1 MKKDKKK
8 GVIIIFT
15 FTLILILA
23 LEYSNYTT
31 EKTLEYEREKIE
43 ERLELVKKEKDSLD
57 IMKVMKFQ
65 ENAWNSGDIN
75 SFMEGY
81 IKSDELV
88 FSGKSGPVYGWNET
102 RNRYLKNYPDTQTM
116 GQLKFTVNKIR
127 SVSSNVAFLIGEYY
141 LTRSTEDSYGHFTLF
156 WKKINNKWLI
166 ISDHTS
172 AAK

>member
-1 MKKDKKK
+1 MVFILQKQIKNRNEKDKMKKLLFLLLFIPLVSLGQD
-8 GVIIIFT
+8 
-15 FTLILILA
+15 
-23 LEYSNYTT
+23 YDNNMS
-31 EKTLEYEREKIE
+31 IE
-43 ERLELVKKEKDSLD
+43 SISLKDSLA

-102 RNRYLKNYPDTQTM
+102 KNRYLKNYQDTQTM

-127 SVSSNVAFLIGEYY
+127 SVSSDVAFLIGEYY

-156 WKKINNKWLI
+156 WKKINNRWLI
-166 ISDHTS
+166 ISDHTT

>member
-1 MKKDKKK
+1 MKK
-8 GVIIIFT
+8 
-15 FTLILILA
+15 LLA
-23 LEYSNYTT
+23 L
-31 EKTLEYEREKIE
+31 
-43 ERLELVKKEKDSLD
+43 LVFIFISSSSFGQDYDDNISIKSISLKDSLD

-102 RNRYLKNYPDTQTM
+102 KNRYLKNYPDTQTM

-127 SVSSNVAFLIGEYY
+127 SVSSDVAFLIGEYY

-156 WKKINNKWLI
+156 WKKINNRWLI
-166 ISDHTS
+166 ISDHTT

>member
-1 MKKDKKK
+1 MKK
-8 GVIIIFT
+8 
-15 FTLILILA
+15 LILLLLFIPLVSIGQIS
-23 LEYSNYTT
+23 YDDTMS
-31 EKTLEYEREKIE
+31 IE
-43 ERLELVKKEKDSLD
+43 SVSLKDSLA

-102 RNRYLKNYPDTQTM
+102 KNRYLKNYPDTQTM
-116 GQLKFTVNKIR
+116 GQLKFSVNKIR
-127 SVSSNVAFLIGEYY
+127 SVSSDVAFLIGEYY

>member
-1 MKKDKKK
+1 MKKLL
-8 GVIIIFT
+8 IFL
-15 FTLILILA
+15 FIP
-23 LEYSNYTT
+23 
-31 EKTLEYEREKIE
+31 
-43 ERLELVKKEKDSLD
+43 LVSFSQVSYDGIMSINSVSLTDSLD

-75 SFMEGY
+75 SFMQGY

-102 RNRYLKNYPDTQTM
+102 RKRYFKTYPDLQTM
-116 GQLKFTVNKIR
+116 GKLKFTVNKIR
-127 SVSSNVAFLIGEYY
+127 SVSSDVAFLIGEYY

>member
-1 MKKDKKK
+1 MKKLLLLLLF
-8 GVIIIFT
+8 IP
-15 FTLILILA
+15 
-23 LEYSNYTT
+23 
-31 EKTLEYEREKIE
+31 
-43 ERLELVKKEKDSLD
+43 LVSFGQSYNDNISIKSISLKDSLD

-102 RNRYLKNYPDTQTM
+102 KNRYLKNYPDTQTM
-116 GQLKFTVNKIR
+116 GQLKFTVNKIQ
-127 SVSSNVAFLIGEYY
+127 SVSSDIAFLIGEYY
-141 LTRSTEDSYGHFTLF
+141 LTRSTEDSNGYFTLF
-156 WKKINNKWLI
+156 WKKIDNKWLI

>member
-1 MKKDKKK
+1 MKKLL
-8 GVIIIFT
+8 IFL
-15 FTLILILA
+15 FIPLA
-23 LEYSNYTT
+23 SFSQVSDDIMSINSISLT
-31 EKTLEYEREKIE
+31 
-43 ERLELVKKEKDSLD
+43 DSLD

-75 SFMEGY
+75 SFMQGY

-102 RNRYLKNYPDTQTM
+102 RKRYFKTYPDIQTM
-116 GQLKFTVNKIR
+116 GKLKFTVNKIR
-127 SVSSNVAFLIGEYY
+127 SVSSDVAFLIGEYY
-141 LTRSTEDSYGHFTLF
+141 LTRSTEDSYGYFTLF

>member
-1 MKKDKKK
+1 MKKLVLLLFIPLLSFGQVSYDDT
-8 GVIIIFT
+8 I
-15 FTLILILA
+15 
-23 LEYSNYTT
+23 S
-31 EKTLEYEREKIE
+31 IE
-43 ERLELVKKEKDSLD
+43 SVSAKDSID

-127 SVSSNVAFLIGEYY
+127 SVSSDVAFLIGEYY

>member
-1 MKKDKKK
+1 MKK
-8 GVIIIFT
+8 
-15 FTLILILA
+15 ILFLLFFIPIVSFSQASIDDTMSIKSVSL
-23 LEYSNYTT
+23 T
-31 EKTLEYEREKIE
+31 
-43 ERLELVKKEKDSLD
+43 DSLD

-116 GQLKFTVNKIR
+116 GELKFTVNKIR
-127 SVSSNVAFLIGEYY
+127 SVSSDVAFLIGEYY
-141 LTRSTEDSYGHFTLF
+141 LTRSTEDSYGYFTLF
-156 WKKINNKWLI
+156 WKKINNNWLI
-166 ISDHTS
+166 IRDHTT

>member
-1 MKKDKKK
+1 MKKLL
-8 GVIIIFT
+8 F
-15 FTLILILA
+15 L
-23 LEYSNYTT
+23 
-31 EKTLEYEREKIE
+31 
-43 ERLELVKKEKDSLD
+43 LVFIPLVSFGQSYDDNISIKSISLKDSLD

-102 RNRYLKNYPDTQTM
+102 KNRYLKNYPDTQTM

-127 SVSSNVAFLIGEYY
+127 SVSSDVAFLIGEYY
-141 LTRSTEDSYGHFTLF
+141 LTRSTEDSYGYFTLF

-166 ISDHTS
+166 ISDHTT

>member
-1 MKKDKKK
+1 MKK
-8 GVIIIFT
+8 
-15 FTLILILA
+15 LILLLFIP
-23 LEYSNYTT
+23 
-31 EKTLEYEREKIE
+31 
-43 ERLELVKKEKDSLD
+43 LVSFGQVSYDDTMSIKSISAKDSLA
-57 IMKVMKFQ
+57 IMKVMEFQ

-102 RNRYLKNYPDTQTM
+102 KNRYLKNYPDTQTM
-116 GQLKFTVNKIR
+116 GQLKFSVNKIR
-127 SVSSNVAFLIGEYY
+127 SVSSDVAFLIGEYY

-156 WKKINNKWLI
+156 WKKINNKWFI